1 MEKKKVNVG
10 IVAGSAGDWGGA
22 SRVLYTNLRLLN
34 LDRIRPIVMLPK
46 EGPIIADLKARG
58 IEYVIWGGLTE
69 LGNFGGA
76 LNAALRMFRF
86 IRGHKLEVIHVNQ
99 ADSWRPVELL
109 VAKFLG
115 VPVVT
120 HLHTADNNPSPYVK
134 QSSAILAVSEFVARH
149 SSPELGPK
157 YVVHNPVDLGRF
169 DTAKEMRGEWG
180 FGNDEILISFVGQI
194 REIKGVGDFIA
205 MAHRIDRPNA
215 RFLIAGE
222 CRDPKKF
229 AGAYSEADLERAFA
243 GDERFRYL
251 GYLEQIQ
258 DLYHTSDIIVMPSR
272 WQEPLGL
279 IGIEAGACG
288 KPVVATRSGGIPE
301 VVLEG
306 ETGLL
311 VEIGDVEGLAQ
322 SVRVLIDD
330 RDLRR
335 KMGEAARARVEANF
349 TTAPVHELEAIY
361 EKLAGR

>member
-22 SRVLYTNLRLLN
+22 SRVLYTNLRLLD
-34 LDRIRPIVMLPK
+34 LDRIRPVVMLPK
-46 EGPIIADLKARG
+46 EGPIIADLKARN
-58 IEYVIWGGLTE
+58 IEYLIWGGLTE
-69 LGNFGGA
+69 LGDFG
-76 LNAALRMFRF
+76 AALKAMWRMFRF
-86 IRGHKLEVIHVNQ
+86 IRNQEVDVIHVNQ

-109 VAKFLG
+109 VAKYLG
-115 VPVVT
+115 IPVVT

-134 QSSAILAVSEFVARH
+134 QSSAILAVSEFVARQ
-149 SSPELGPK
+149 SSSELGPK

-169 DTAKEMRGEWG
+169 DTAKDMRGEWASSK
-180 FGNDEILISFVGQI
+180 DDILISFVGQI

-205 MAHRIDRPNA
+205 MAHRIDLPNA

-229 AGAYSEADLERAFA
+229 EGAYSEDDLVRAFA

-251 GYLEQIQ
+251 GYLEQVE
-258 DLYHTSDIIVMPSR
+258 DLYRSSDIIVMPSR

-279 IGIEAGACG
+279 IGIETGACG

-301 VVLEG
+301 VVLDG

-311 VEIGDVEGLAQ
+311 VEIGDVEGLARG
-322 SVRVLIDD
+322 VRMLMDD
-330 RDLRR
+330 RNRR
-335 KMGEAARARVEANF
+335 ERMGEAARRRVEEKF
-349 TTAPVHELEAIY
+349 TTAPVRELEAVY
-361 EKLAGR
+361 EELAGR